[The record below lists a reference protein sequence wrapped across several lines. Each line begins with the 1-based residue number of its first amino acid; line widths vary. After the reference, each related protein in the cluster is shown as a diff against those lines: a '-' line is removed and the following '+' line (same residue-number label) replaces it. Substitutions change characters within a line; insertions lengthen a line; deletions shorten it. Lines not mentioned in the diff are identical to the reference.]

1 MDLLRNAE
9 KGCRRGIRTGIKRV
23 TGKRLRQRFLDDMQC
38 TSPWSLEKT
47 AARIVIRKAE
57 H

>member
-1 MDLLRNAE
+1 MALTTFGPMDYQGPIWGYN
-9 KGCRRGIRTGIKRV
+9 KRV

-38 TSPWSLEKT
+38 TSPCSLEKNAT
-47 AARIVIRKAE
+47 RIVIRKAE